1 MERKL
6 LHKRKGQWVALSTSL
21 LAMAITMQSADFVLA
36 QEANSSDQS
45 LVTSQEIDE
54 ISKIESSLNIDNE
67 KQEVT
72 PEIDADEIEAIQS
85 ALAKPTE
92 NSHHTS
98 NLSNQ
103 TSASHTV
110 KQGDTLYSL
119 ARNNGLTLDQLMAY
133 NNLSSYNI
141 PVGTVLYFTPQ
152 AKSNSQVVANQ
163 ERATTQVVTKLKSDN
178 YSPQEFIAMIAESS
192 KSIAKA
198 NDLYPSVM
206 IAQAALE
213 SNWGNSKLSKA
224 PNYNLFGVKG
234 SYNGNSVALD
244 TLEDDG
250 TGNYSG
256 VKAKFKAYP
265 SYMQSLLDYANIL
278 TGKDSTWRRE
288 YYAGARFSNTNSY
301 KDATAHLTGRY
312 ATDTRYGSKLNNLI
326 SMYNLTQ
333 YDQILFENSNNSNHN
348 INDIEDEASKNI
360 KQSGSDLP
368 NQQNN
373 GNQSTGTYTVKK
385 GESLGL
391 ISRRYGMTVAQLK
404 ALNGLSS
411 DLIHPNQKLRVY
423 ASASKPVNAETHT
436 VQKGEYLYLISRK
449 YGMTVNELK
458 RLNNLTSNYLKSGQ
472 VLRIKSQNK
481 NNNNK
486 VNIKN
491 NLITTL
497 DKLIN
502 NNKEITR
509 INNKKPK
516 NVRIISSAD
525 TKRPNQVLIV
535 NNKKVTSYNTPT
547 KTTDSYL
554 INLLLSNRLMVKD
567 NKTHTVKQGEYLYL
581 IASKYGLTVDKLKSI
596 NKLSSN
602 TIHSGQILR
611 LS

>member
-36 QEANSSDQS
+36 QEANSSDHS

-72 PEIDADEIEAIQS
+72 PEIDAVEIESIQS
-85 ALAKPTE
+85 ALAKPAE
-92 NSHHTS
+92 NSQHTS

-103 TSASHTV
+103 TSLSNPTSASHTV

-265 SYMQSLLDYANIL
+265 SYMQSLLD
-278 TGKDSTWRRE
+278 
-288 YYAGARFSNTNSY
+288 
-301 KDATAHLTGRY
+301 
-312 ATDTRYGSKLNNLI
+312 
-326 SMYNLTQ
+326 
-333 YDQILFENSNNSNHN
+333 
-348 INDIEDEASKNI
+348 
-360 KQSGSDLP
+360 
-368 NQQNN
+368 
-373 GNQSTGTYTVKK
+373 
-385 GESLGL
+385 
-391 ISRRYGMTVAQLK
+391 
-404 ALNGLSS
+404 
-411 DLIHPNQKLRVY
+411 
-423 ASASKPVNAETHT
+423 
-436 VQKGEYLYLISRK
+436 
-449 YGMTVNELK
+449 
-458 RLNNLTSNYLKSGQ
+458 
-472 VLRIKSQNK
+472 
-481 NNNNK
+481 
-486 VNIKN
+486 
-491 NLITTL
+491 
-497 DKLIN
+497 
-502 NNKEITR
+502 
-509 INNKKPK
+509 
-516 NVRIISSAD
+516 
-525 TKRPNQVLIV
+525 
-535 NNKKVTSYNTPT
+535 
-547 KTTDSYL
+547 
-554 INLLLSNRLMVKD
+554 
-567 NKTHTVKQGEYLYL
+567 
-581 IASKYGLTVDKLKSI
+581 
-596 NKLSSN
+596 
-602 TIHSGQILR
+602 
-611 LS
+611 

>member
-72 PEIDADEIEAIQS
+72 PEIDAVEIESIQS
-85 ALAKPTE
+85 ALAKPAE
-92 NSHHTS
+92 NSQHTS

-103 TSASHTV
+103 TSLSNPTSASHTV

-265 SYMQSLLDYANIL
+265 SYMQSLLDYANVL

-312 ATDTRYGSKLNNLI
+312 ATDTRYGGKLNNLI

-333 YDQILFENSNNSNHN
+333 YDQILFEDSKNSNHN
-348 INDIEDEASKNI
+348 IKDIEDEASKII
-360 KQSGSDLP
+360 KQSGSDLS

-404 ALNGLSS
+404 ALNGLTSE
-411 DLIHPNQKLRVY
+411 LIHPNQVLKVSGTTQESTNSTDNDAAA
-423 ASASKPVNAETHT
+423 ASE
-436 VQKGEYLYLISRK
+436 
-449 YGMTVNELK
+449 
-458 RLNNLTSNYLKSGQ
+458 TSNSNQ
-472 VLRIKSQNK
+472 
-481 NNNNK
+481 
-486 VNIKN
+486 
-491 NLITTL
+491 
-497 DKLIN
+497 IN
-502 NNKEITR
+502 QTAN
-509 INNKKPK
+509 
-516 NVRIISSAD
+516 
-525 TKRPNQVLIV
+525 
-535 NNKKVTSYNTPT
+535 
-547 KTTDSYL
+547 
-554 INLLLSNRLMVKD
+554 
-567 NKTHTVKQGEYLYL
+567 THTVKHGEYLYL
-581 IASKYGLTVDKLKSI
+581 IAKKYGISI
-596 NKLSSN
+596 PELRALNNLSSN
-602 TIHSGQILR
+602 IIKPGQVLKVSTNNTEPSKPEETKKDDSKKEDSKPEINTNAKT
-611 LS
+611 